1 MKRSLAFPV
10 SVLFGLN
17 ILFNTSIVSAA
28 APSRQA
34 EVSVRGA
41 NVMPFELKATTH
53 LFSKKKDGGVQQV
66 VAKNPKDQTQIRLI
80 REHLKQIAV
89 QFTKGDFSGPIHIHG
104 SSMPGLNDLKRAKS
118 GEIRVS
124 YQNLSDGGQIEYTTA
139 NAPLIAALHQWFDAQ
154 LSDHGADA
162 KEGHQH

>member
-1 MKRSLAFPV
+1 MKRSLAFRV

-17 ILFNTSIVSAA
+17 ILFYTLIVGAA
-28 APSRQA
+28 DSNRQA
-34 EVSVRGA
+34 EVSARGA

-53 LFSKKKDGGVQQV
+53 LFSKKQKGGVQQV

-80 REHLKQIAV
+80 REHLKQIAT
-89 QFTKGDFSGPIHIHG
+89 QFTKGDFSGPTHIHG
-104 SSMPGLNDLKRAKS
+104 SFMPGLNELKKAKP

-124 YQNLSDGGQIEYTTA
+124 YQNLSYGGQIEYTTA